1 LQAKLSLTHLDI
13 EEIDRRLRV
22 ERHDTRKK
30 AACNMKADLIRGDR
44 CPKCTLKPP
53 CKHYENAVHFFTRK
67 TVLLSQ
73 EDWLLMDQ
81 DNRDGLIQLKRNGMQ
96 GEIRSSELRV
106 RKQKLDHLRRMREKS
121 DGRSK

>member
-1 LQAKLSLTHLDI
+1 MTNNKARSYKVNGIDYSEFSPDITPLQAKLSLTHLDI

-30 AACNMKADLIRGDR
+30 AACNMKADLIREDR

-53 CKHYENAVHFFTRK
+53 CKHYESAEHFFTRK

-81 DNRDGLIQLKRNGMQ
+81 DNRDTLI
-96 GEIRSSELRV
+96 
-106 RKQKLDHLRRMREKS
+106 
-121 DGRSK
+121 

>member
-1 LQAKLSLTHLDI
+1 
-13 EEIDRRLRV
+13 
-22 ERHDTRKK
+22 
-30 AACNMKADLIRGDR
+30 MKADLIRGDR

-53 CKHYENAVHFFTRK
+53 CKHYESAIHFFTRK

-96 GEIRSSELRV
+96 GEIRSRELRV